1 MKIEK
6 NIPLPQYNWYQAKI
20 DKYDEIAK
28 KMEIGDSVLF
38 HETENFGCTNK
49 EALKLFNKI
58 KKIYG
63 KGSARTASFVETYEP
78 YKKATRVWRIK

>member
-20 DKYDEIAK
+20 DKYNEIAK

-63 KGSARTASFVETYEP
+63 KS
-78 YKKATRVWRIK
+78 